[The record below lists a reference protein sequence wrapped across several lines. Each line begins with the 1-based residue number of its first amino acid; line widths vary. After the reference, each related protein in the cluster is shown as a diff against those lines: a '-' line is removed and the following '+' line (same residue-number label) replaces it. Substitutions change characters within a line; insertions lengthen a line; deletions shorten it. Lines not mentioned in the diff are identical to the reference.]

1 MKRKLIAILLSLTLV
16 MSLCATAFAAP
27 GNTFTDVKDGA
38 YYYDAVL
45 WAVEKGVTLGTSAT
59 TFGPSE
65 ACTRAQVVTFLWR
78 AAGSPAP
85 AVKKC
90 PFTDVKDDAYY
101 YDAVMWAV
109 ENEITAGTSATTF
122 GPNESCTRAQV
133 VTFLYRYAGSPRVS
147 EKGLI
152 FTDVSSGAYYCT
164 AVLWAVEKGVTEGT
178 SATTFSP
185 SSICTRAQIVTF
197 LYRAIGSGTGDPDP
211 TEPTDA
217 PTELTE
223 APTEATEAPTEPTE
237 APTQPTEAPTEP
249 TEAPTQPTE
258 APTEPTEATEGF
270 AVKITAPQGADIWV
284 YNTQNVTGKADVVIA
299 AGETGMVYARG
310 TQGAID
316 TSGSGQVNFL
326 VVPDEGW
333 EVDTVTAAGSYKN
346 LKGPDETGTPNAWR
360 ITKITAGDVVVTV
373 TLKIASIA
381 PTEPTEAP
389 TEPTEVPT
397 EPTEAPTQPTEAP
410 TEPTEVPT
418 QPTEA
423 PTEPTEAPTEPTEV
437 TEGFAVQLTAPQ
449 GADIWVYNTQNVTGK
464 ADVVIAAGETA
475 TVFARNTQGA
485 IDTSGSGQ
493 INFLVVP
500 DEGWEVDTVTAAGS
514 YKNLKGPDETGT
526 ENAWRVTKI
535 TAGDVV
541 VTVTLK
547 VASVAPTEPTEAPT
561 EPTEAPT
568 EPTETPTQPT
578 EAPTE
583 PTEAP
588 TEPTEPTES
597 YAVKITAPDY
607 AEIWVYNTQAI
618 TGRPDTVIMNGE
630 TGTVY
635 ARSTQG
641 AIDTSGDGQVNFLI
655 VPDQGWEVDTV
666 TATGSYKNL
675 KGPDETG
682 TENAWRVTKITAGD
696 VVVTV
701 TVKEEGDPGIIT
713 TGPTYFV
720 FSDDGITVSGN
731 TANSYNINGTAL
743 SVSGEGTYYVSGS
756 CKDGSIT
763 VKKGTTGVLLIL
775 NGLTLTSSDT
785 APITCNKSTE
795 VVIEAAAGTVN
806 TLTDSTYNNDDN
818 YPDNANA
825 ENAVIKTKDGS
836 IVTICGTG
844 TINVIAKG
852 KNGVKGGATTEA
864 EGTACLTIKEVTLN
878 ITCTANDGLKSDQE
892 LNILS
897 GNITISAVDDGI
909 KSDYVLNI
917 GASGTD
923 GPTINVVNSY
933 EGIEA
938 ATLNIYSGNITVHS
952 TDDGMNAA
960 NSDLTGYSFAL
971 NIYGGTLYIDA
982 ANGDGL
988 DSNGT
993 MTLAGGTIEVH
1004 ASSRNDNSPLDSDR
1018 TMALTGGTVI
1028 AIGSNG
1034 MAQTP
1039 NSASQPYLS
1048 IGAGGMGGPGG
1059 GGPGGG
1065 GPGGPGGPGQ
1075 PGQPGS
1081 SISIAAGDSIVIKDA
1096 GGNVLYSTTAVR
1108 AANYVFFS
1116 CAALVSGQ
1124 TYTLYIN
1131 GTSAASVTA
1140 R

>member
-1 MKRKLIAILLSLTLV
+1 MIALALV
-16 MSLCATAFAAP
+16 LMCVSVFA
-27 GNTFTDVKDGA
+27 
-38 YYYDAVL
+38 
-45 WAVEKGVTLGTSAT
+45 
-59 TFGPSE
+59 
-65 ACTRAQVVTFLWR
+65 
-78 AAGSPAP
+78 
-85 AVKKC
+85 
-90 PFTDVKDDAYY
+90 
-101 YDAVMWAV
+101 
-109 ENEITAGTSATTF
+109 
-122 GPNESCTRAQV
+122 
-133 VTFLYRYAGSPRVS
+133 
-147 EKGLI
+147 
-152 FTDVSSGAYYCT
+152 
-164 AVLWAVEKGVTEGT
+164 
-178 SATTFSP
+178 
-185 SSICTRAQIVTF
+185 
-197 LYRAIGSGTGDPDP
+197 
-211 TEPTDA
+211 
-217 PTELTE
+217 E
-223 APTEATEAPTEPTE
+223 APETEPTE
-237 APTQPTEAPTEP
+237 
-249 TEAPTQPTE
+249 
-258 APTEPTEATEGF
+258 
-270 AVKITAPQGADIWV
+270 
-284 YNTQNVTGKADVVIA
+284 
-299 AGETGMVYARG
+299 
-310 TQGAID
+310 
-316 TSGSGQVNFL
+316 
-326 VVPDEGW
+326 
-333 EVDTVTAAGSYKN
+333 
-346 LKGPDETGTPNAWR
+346 
-360 ITKITAGDVVVTV
+360 
-373 TLKIASIA
+373 A

-389 TEPTEVPT
+389 TEPTE
-397 EPTEAPTQPTEAP
+397 AP
-410 TEPTEVPT
+410 TE
-418 QPTEA
+418 PTEA

-449 GADIWVYNTQNVTGK
+449 GADIWVYNTQVVTGK
-464 ADVVIAAGETA
+464 ADLVIDAGRTG
-475 TVFARNTQGA
+475 TVYARDKQGE
-485 IDTSGSGQ
+485 IDISGDGQ
-493 INFLVVP
+493 VNFVVVP
-500 DEGWEVDTVTAAGS
+500 DEGWEVDTVTATGS

-526 ENAWRVTKI
+526 ANAYRVTKI
-535 TAGDVV
+535 SAGNVV

-547 VASVAPTEPTEAPT
+547 EETIVPTEPTEAPT

-568 EPTETPTQPT
+568 ELTEAPTEPT

-607 AEIWVYNTQAI
+607 AEIWVYNTQVI
-618 TGRPDTVIMNGE
+618 TGKPNTVIMNGE

-635 ARSTQG
+635 ARDTQG
-641 AIDTSGDGQVNFLI
+641 EIDASGNGQVNFLV

-701 TVKEEGDPGIIT
+701 TVKEEGDPGTVT

-731 TANSYNINGTAL
+731 TTNSYNINGTAL
-743 SVSGEGTYYVSGS
+743 SISGEGTYSVSGS

-763 VKKGTTGVLLIL
+763 VKKGTTGVELIL

-795 VVIEAAAGTVN
+795 VVIAAAAGTVN
-806 TLTDSTYNNDDN
+806 NLTDSAFNNDDN

-836 IVTICGTG
+836 VVTICGTG
-844 TINVIAKG
+844 TINVIANG

-864 EGTACLTIKEVTLN
+864 EGTARLTIKDVTLN
-878 ITCTANDGLKSDQE
+878 ITCIANDGLKSDQE

-917 GASGTD
+917 GESGTD
-923 GPTINVVNSY
+923 GPTINVTKSY
-933 EGIEA
+933 EGVEA
-938 ATLNIYSGNITVHS
+938 ATLNIYSGNITVHAS
-952 TDDGMNAA
+952 DDGMNAA
-960 NSDLTGYSFAL
+960 NSDLTGYSFSL
-971 NIYGGTLYIDA
+971 NIYGGTLYVDA
-982 ANGDGL
+982 QGDGL

-993 MTLAGGTIEVH
+993 MTLAGGVVEVYS
-1004 ASSRNDNSPLDSDR
+1004 SSRNDNSPLDSDR
-1018 TMALTGGTVI
+1018 TMTLSGGTVL
-1028 AIGSNG
+1028 AVGSSG

-1065 GPGGPGGPGQ
+1065 GPGGPGG

-1116 CAALVSGQ
+1116 CAALVKGQ

-1131 GTSAASVTA
+1131 GASAASVTA
-1140 R
+1140 K